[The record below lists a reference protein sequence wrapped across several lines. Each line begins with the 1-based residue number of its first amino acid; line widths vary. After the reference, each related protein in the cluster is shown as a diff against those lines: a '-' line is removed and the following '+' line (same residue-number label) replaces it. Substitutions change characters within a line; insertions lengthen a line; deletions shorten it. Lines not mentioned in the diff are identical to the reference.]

1 MQEKIPRT
9 LLSDTLPSQCDTM
22 SPTTTSTAPLSVAII
37 GGGIGGLCTALALLK
52 YPHIDVQVYE
62 AAPTFGEI
70 GAGVGIAPNAQRA
83 LELIGP
89 AAQAAY
95 SKHATGNMWPEHAKS
110 MANYFVVS
118 PPNSGNTAISNTL
131 LSNREKVNTKA
142 SSSTPN

>member
-9 LLSDTLPSQCDTM
+9 LPSDTLPSQCDTI
-22 SPTTTSTAPLSVAII
+22 SSTTTTSSNPLRVAII

-95 SKHATGNMWPEHAKS
+95 EKHATGNMWPEHAKS
-110 MANYFVVS
+110 MVDYYVVS
-118 PPNSGNTAISNTL
+118 RQKSVRTPRLVTL
-131 LSNREKVNTKA
+131 SRRTGRR
-142 SSSTPN
+142 